1 MKTIPL
7 EHVTSATVDFH
18 GEEPVDT
25 ESLTAGGVSAFVGLL
40 SIVSATLVSEQA
52 LQLLAIAAGVIFVLV
67 GGYYILKAYNT
78 DSAFVQL
85 HLALTD
91 GTTRNVSFSKSGVG
105 FVESVAETAGG

>member
-1 MKTIPL
+1 MKSIPL
-7 EHVTSATVDFH
+7 EQVTSATVDFH

-25 ESLTAGGVSAFVGLL
+25 ESLIAGGASAFMGLL
-40 SIVSATLVSEQA
+40 SIVSAALLGEQV
-52 LQLLAIAAGVIFVLV
+52 LQLLAILAGLIFVLV